1 MGGTYKVGQ
10 PILIYMAGDKT
21 TPVEYVGP
29 FKAYLKSDA
38 ENKASILGGDGLVK
52 AGTTGAV
59 VVEATADGF
68 YVDGSI
74 ESPVHPTV
82 EIAEEKAGV

>member
-29 FKAYLKSDA
+29 FAAYKKDDGT
-38 ENKASILGGDGLVK
+38 KASILGTDGLVK
-52 AGTTGAV
+52 AETTGAV

-82 EIAEEKAGV
+82 EIAEEKAGA

>member
-29 FKAYLKSDA
+29 FAAYKKDD
-38 ENKASILGGDGLVK
+38 ETKASIIGDDGLVK
-52 AGTTGAV
+52 TGTTGAV

-68 YVDGSI
+68 YVNGSI

-82 EIAEEKAGV
+82 EITAEA